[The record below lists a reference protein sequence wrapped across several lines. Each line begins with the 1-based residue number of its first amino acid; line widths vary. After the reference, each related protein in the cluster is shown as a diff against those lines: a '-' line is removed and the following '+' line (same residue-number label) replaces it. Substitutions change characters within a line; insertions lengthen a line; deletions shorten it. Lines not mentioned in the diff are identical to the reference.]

1 MVFEHEINDG
11 VLKINVLGSIF
22 GFTAEDSDVV
32 MARTIDV
39 LLSEKRVTKI
49 VLAETREYEYDES
62 QTQMIKEIADAITR
76 IIRDEKLLSLEKLGG
91 KKAEKFS
98 AAWYVWLYD
107 LVTYQL
113 RGDPIGAYVNLM
125 REIRHIN
132 VKAARAAGDTR
143 DCFEHYL
150 MNVLLPMKDIL
161 ENCKMI
167 QLAKPNLAGWH
178 IGSRDLYRLLLKPST
193 RPNFMFTKFM
203 VEPPKEGETVAKY
216 KAGSMN
222 IEIFKIKNNVRPV
235 YHITPP
241 EFRLNEGEYTLL
253 DGARRILEQRRP
265 KELEMREQEKVRDIF
280 SSLGIELIRDLSSQY
295 NMSLSEPK
303 ILELSE
309 ILARYT
315 VGLGILEILLA
326 DENIQDIYA
335 NAPLGGS
342 PVFIY
347 HQKYGDCETNLYP
360 TKADGDR
367 WATRFKLTSGRP
379 LDEANPVLDTEIT
392 VPGGRARVAV
402 INPRLSPDGLGFA
415 LRRPRE
421 KPWTFPL
428 FVDGRFFDSMFAG
441 LLSFVADYGR
451 TLLIAGTRSSGKSSL
466 LGSLLTQMLPQN
478 RMITVEDTLE
488 LPVQDLIKLGYNIQ
502 RMKSRSVITRVE
514 TELPADEAL
523 RTALRLGDS
532 CLFIGEVR
540 SVEAKALYEAM
551 RIGALAN
558 VVAGTI
564 HGESAY
570 GVFDRVVNDL
580 GVPPTSFKATD
591 LVIICNR
598 LRSPDGLHTFRRVTE
613 VTEVRK
619 HWKKDPQ
626 EEGGFVNLMD
636 YSSKEDKLKPTDT
649 LLNGESFLLNEIAN
663 RVKEWSGNWAAVWDN
678 ILLRSN
684 MTQTLVDCSNKMNNK
699 GILEADFVV
708 KSNQVFHI
716 LAEGSKKEVG
726 TVDSKLVYNRW
737 NEWLKKELKSVE

>member
-1 MVFEHEINDG
+1 
-11 VLKINVLGSIF
+11 
-22 GFTAEDSDVV
+22 
-32 MARTIDV
+32 
-39 LLSEKRVTKI
+39 
-49 VLAETREYEYDES
+49 
-62 QTQMIKEIADAITR
+62 MI
-76 IIRDEKLLSLEKLGG
+76 
-91 KKAEKFS
+91 
-98 AAWYVWLYD
+98 
-107 LVTYQL
+107 
-113 RGDPIGAYVNLM
+113 
-125 REIRHIN
+125 
-132 VKAARAAGDTR
+132 
-143 DCFEHYL
+143 
-150 MNVLLPMKDIL
+150 
-161 ENCKMI
+161 
-167 QLAKPNLAGWH
+167 
-178 IGSRDLYRLLLKPST
+178 
-193 RPNFMFTKFM
+193 
-203 VEPPKEGETVAKY
+203 EPPKESDTVAKY
-216 KAGSMN
+216 KHDNMN
-222 IEIFKIKNNVRPV
+222 VEIFKIKNNVRPV

-265 KELEMREQEKVRDIF
+265 KELEMREQDKVRDIF

-295 NMSLSEPK
+295 NMSLSEAK

-309 ILARYT
+309 ILSRYT
-315 VGLGILEILLA
+315 VGLGILEVLLS
-326 DENIQDIYA
+326 DENIQDIYV
-335 NAPLGGS
+335 NSPLGAT

-347 HQKYGDCETNLYP
+347 HDKYGDCETNLYP

-367 WATRFKLTSGRP
+367 WATRFKLISGRP
-379 LDEANPVLDTEIT
+379 LDEANPVLDTELT

-415 LRRPRE
+415 LRRHRE

-428 FVDGRFFDSMFAG
+428 FIDARFFDPLFAG
-441 LLSFVADYGR
+441 LMSFVADYGR
-451 TLLIAGTRSSGKSSL
+451 TFLIAGTRSSGKSSL
-466 LGSLLTQMLPQN
+466 LGSMLTQMLPQN

-488 LPVQDLIKLGYNIQ
+488 LPVEDLVKLGYNIE

-591 LVIICNR
+591 LVVICNR
-598 LRSPDGLHTFRRVTE
+598 LRSADGLHTFRRVTE

-649 LLNGESFLLNEIAN
+649 LINGESFILNEIAN
-663 RVKEWSGNWAAVWDN
+663 RVKEWSGNWSAVWDN
-678 ILLRSN
+678 ILLRGN
-684 MTQTLVDCSNKMNNK
+684 MAQTVVDYAKSTGNR
-699 GILEADFVV
+699 GILEADFIV
-708 KSNQVFHI
+708 KSNQIFHI
-716 LAEGSKKEVG
+716 LSEESKREVG
-726 TVDSKLVYNRW
+726 TVEAKRVYEKW
-737 NEWLKKELKSVE
+737 HTWLKKEIKSVE